1 MDRPHI
7 IDGLP
12 NPGTMPAPEPGDST
26 FTERCEYKLE
36 IIPPK
41 NIIQCRRADIVEKDG
56 VEIARGY
63 DRTSYTPGDD
73 VSSACSEVQKVAEA
87 LWPTTR
93 PAPIE
98 YPGTPFPFPAPE
110 ENESSEVE

>member
-1 MDRPHI
+1 MAHAS
-7 IDGLP
+7 
-12 NPGTMPAPEPGDST
+12 TMPVPGSGEPV

-36 IIPPK
+36 IIPP
-41 NIIQCRRADIVEKDG
+41 NFVIQCRRADIVEKDG

-63 DRTSYTPGDD
+63 HRTSYVPGDD
-73 VSSACSEVQKVAEA
+73 ISTACAEVQKVAEA

-98 YPGTPFPFPAPE
+98 DNVPVDELTPLQDLV
-110 ENESSEVE
+110 NELS

>member
-1 MDRPHI
+1 MAHAS
-7 IDGLP
+7 
-12 NPGTMPAPEPGDST
+12 TMPVPESGEPTTSV

-36 IIPPK
+36 ILS
-41 NIIQCRRADIVEKDG
+41 NLIIQCRRADIVEKDG

-63 DRTSYTPGDD
+63 HRTSYKPGDD
-73 VSSACSEVQKVAEA
+73 ISDACSEVQKVAEA

-98 YPGTPFPFPAPE
+98 DNVPVDELTPLQDLV
-110 ENESSEVE
+110 NELS

>member
-12 NPGTMPAPEPGDST
+12 NPGSDPT

-36 IIPPK
+36 IIPP
-41 NIIQCRRADIVEKDG
+41 NSIIQCRRADIVEKDG

-63 DRTSYTPGDD
+63 HRTSYSPGDD
-73 VSSACSEVQKVAEA
+73 VSGACAEVQKVAAA
-87 LWPTTR
+87 LWPT
-93 PAPIE
+93 PIDPE
-98 YPGTPFPFPAPE
+98 FGVDPGAEAGTMDE
-110 ENESSEVE
+110 TTVE